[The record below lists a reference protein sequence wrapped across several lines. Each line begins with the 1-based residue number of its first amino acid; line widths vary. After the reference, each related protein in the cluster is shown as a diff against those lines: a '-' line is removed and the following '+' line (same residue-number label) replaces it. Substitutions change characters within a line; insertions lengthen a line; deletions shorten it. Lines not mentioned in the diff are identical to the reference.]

1 MLRIYRFILSALIS
15 TAIIT
20 ISLPAFSQVDPAAI
34 RSDFPSISVFEKV
47 KDSMV
52 SITSVELPYS
62 GYGRYSAYTK
72 TILTSGG
79 TGFIVTEDGY
89 VLTYLGTV
97 EESEIVKVT
106 IGEDEY
112 EADVVATDDF
122 FDIALLKID
131 DPDAEGIEFSPIQ
144 WGDSEDILRGDPVV
158 VVGDPAGG
166 IDKTLTYGFVT
177 NFRDLRLAGPHNF
190 DGVLISDAIEIDA
203 SITRGNYGGPV
214 FNRKGEVIAVVNRL
228 ASGSEDMNYTI
239 PSNLMKNMF
248 DQLYERGEIFHPW
261 FGVFP
266 YNKLDKR
273 LAVYLGIPMREVNP
287 DTDEPYGIVGVL
299 IDDVAATSP
308 AARSGIRK
316 GDLILELNGILLK
329 TQKQLEK
336 LILAMEEDET
346 FAITIVRNGEV
357 FYKRIRVSERA
368 TDYANLGW
376 VASI

>member
-1 MLRIYRFILSALIS
+1 MLRIYRFILLALIS

-20 ISLPAFSQVDPAAI
+20 ISLPAFSQVDPAQI

-89 VLTYLGTV
+89 ILTYLGTV

-106 IGEDEY
+106 IGEEEY

-131 DPDAEGIEFSPIQ
+131 DPEAEGMQFSPIQ
-144 WGDSEDILRGDPVV
+144 WGDSDDILRGDPVV

-214 FNRKGEVIAVVNRL
+214 FNRNGEVIAVVNRL
-228 ASGSEDMNYTI
+228 SAGKEDMNYTV
-239 PSNLMKNMF
+239 PSNLMKDLF

-266 YNKLDKR
+266 YDNLDKR
-273 LAVYLGIPMREVNP
+273 LSVYLGIPLREINP

-308 AARSGIRK
+308 AARAGIRK
-316 GDLILELNGILLK
+316 GDLILEINGILLR

-336 LILAMEEDET
+336 IILAMEEDET

-357 FYKRIRVSERA
+357 FYKRLRVSERA
-368 TDYANLGW
+368 MDYANLGW

>member
-1 MLRIYRFILSALIS
+1 MLRIYRSILLALIS

-20 ISLPAFSQVDPAAI
+20 ISLPAFSQVDPAQI

-131 DPDAEGIEFSPIQ
+131 DPDAEGIEFTPIQ
-144 WGDSEDILRGDPVV
+144 WGDSDNILRGDPVV

-190 DGVLISDAIEIDA
+190 DGVLIADAIEIDA

-214 FNRKGEVIAVVNRL
+214 FNREGEVIAVVNRL
-228 ASGSEDMNYTI
+228 SAGKEDMNYTV
-239 PSNLMKNMF
+239 PSNLMKNLF

-266 YNKLDKR
+266 YNGLDKR
-273 LAVYLGIPMREVNP
+273 LSVYLGIPLREINP
-287 DTDEPYGIVGVL
+287 DTDEPFGIVGVL

-308 AARSGIRK
+308 ASRAGIRK
-316 GDLILELNGILLK
+316 GDLILEINGILLK

-336 LILAMEEDET
+336 IILAMEEDET

-357 FYKRIRVSERA
+357 FYKRLRVSERA
-368 TDYANLGW
+368 MDYANLGW

>member
-1 MLRIYRFILSALIS
+1 MLRIYRFILLALIS

-20 ISLPAFSQVDPAAI
+20 ISLPAFSQVDPAQI
-34 RSDFPSISVFEKV
+34 RDDFPSISVFEKV

-89 VLTYLGTV
+89 ILTYLGTV

-131 DPDAEGIEFSPIQ
+131 DPDAEGIEFNPIQ
-144 WGDSEDILRGDPVV
+144 WGDSTDILRGDPVV

-214 FNRKGEVIAVVNRL
+214 FNRNGEVIAVVNRL
-228 ASGSEDMNYTI
+228 SAGKEDMNYTV
-239 PSNLMKNMF
+239 PSNLMKDLF

-266 YNKLDKR
+266 YNNLDKR
-273 LAVYLGIPMREVNP
+273 LAVYLGIPVKEINP

-308 AARSGIRK
+308 AARAGIRK
-316 GDLILELNGILLK
+316 GDLILEINGILLR

-357 FYKRIRVSERA
+357 FYKRLRVSERA
-368 TDYANLGW
+368 MDYANLGW

>member
-1 MLRIYRFILSALIS
+1 MLRIYRFFLLALIS

-20 ISLPAFSQVDPAAI
+20 ISLPAFSQVDPAQI

-122 FDIALLKID
+122 FDIALIKID
-131 DPDAEGIEFSPIQ
+131 DPDAEGIEFTPIQ
-144 WGDSEDILRGDPVV
+144 WGDSDDILRGDPVV

-214 FNRKGEVIAVVNRL
+214 FNRNGEVIAVVNRL
-228 ASGSEDMNYTI
+228 SAGKEDMNYTV
-239 PSNLMKNMF
+239 PSNLMKDLF

-266 YNKLDKR
+266 YNNLDKR
-273 LAVYLGIPMREVNP
+273 LSVYLGIPLREINP
-287 DTDEPYGIVGVL
+287 DTDEPFGIVGVL

-316 GDLILELNGILLK
+316 GDLILEINGILLK

>member
-1 MLRIYRFILSALIS
+1 MIRVYRVILLALIS

-20 ISLPAFSQVDPAAI
+20 MSAPVFGQSDPETI
-34 RSDFPSISVFEKV
+34 RNAFPSISVFEKV

-79 TGFIVTEDGY
+79 TGFIVTDDGY
-89 VLTYLGTV
+89 VMTYLGTV
-97 EESEIVKVT
+97 EESEIVKIT

-122 FDIALLKID
+122 YDIALLKID
-131 DPDAEGIEFSPIQ
+131 DPDAEGVEFKPVV
-144 WGDSEDILRGDPVV
+144 WGDSNDIMRGDPIV

-166 IDKTLTYGFVT
+166 VDKTLTYGFVT

-190 DGVLISDAIEIDA
+190 DGVLIADAIEIDA
-203 SITRGNYGGPV
+203 SITRGNYGGPI
-214 FNRKGEVIAVVNRL
+214 FNYKGEVIAVVNRL
-228 ASGSEDMNYTI
+228 AAGKEDMNYTI
-239 PSNLMKNMF
+239 PGNMMKGLY

-266 YNKLDKR
+266 YDNLDKR
-273 LAVYLGIPMREVNP
+273 LSVYLGIPMREINP
-287 DTDEPYGIVGVL
+287 ETDEPYGIVGVL
-299 IDDVAATSP
+299 LDDVAATSP
-308 AARSGIRK
+308 AARSGLRK
-316 GDLILELNGILLK
+316 GDLLLEINGVLLR

-336 LILAMEEDET
+336 IILSMEEDQT
-346 FAITIVRNGEV
+346 FAITVVRNGEV
-357 FYKRIRVSERA
+357 FYKRIRVQDRA
-368 TDYANLGW
+368 VDYANLGTS
-376 VASI
+376 ASI

>member
-1 MLRIYRFILSALIS
+1 MMRTYRIILLALIS

-20 ISLPAFSQVDPAAI
+20 ISLPVFGQSDPEAI
-34 RSDFPSISVFEKV
+34 RNAFPSISVFAKV
-47 KDSMV
+47 QDSMV

-79 TGFIVTEDGY
+79 TGFLVTEDGY
-89 VLTYLGTV
+89 IMTYLGTV

-106 IGEDEY
+106 IGDEEY

-122 FDIALLKID
+122 YDIALLKID
-131 DPDAEGIEFSPIQ
+131 DPDAEGIEFSPVV
-144 WGDSEDILRGDPVV
+144 WGNSDEMFRGDPIV

-166 IDKTLTYGFVT
+166 VDKTLTYGFVT

-214 FNRKGEVIAVVNRL
+214 FNSDGEVIAVVNRL
-228 ASGSEDMNYTI
+228 AAGNEDMNYTI
-239 PSNLMKNMF
+239 PGNIMKDLF

-266 YNKLDKR
+266 YDNLDKR
-273 LAVYLGIPMREVNP
+273 LSVYLGIPLREVNP
-287 DTDEPYGIVGVL
+287 ETDELYGIVGVL
-299 IDDVAATSP
+299 LDDVAATSP
-308 AARSGIRK
+308 AARSGLRK
-316 GDLILELNGILLK
+316 GDLLLEINGVLLR

-336 LILAMEEDET
+336 MILKMQEDET
-346 FAITIVRNGEV
+346 FAITVVRNGEV
-357 FYKRIRVSERA
+357 FYKRIRIQDRA
-368 TDYANLGW
+368 MDYSNLGMS
-376 VASI
+376 ASI